1 LNGVTSKSHRVLI
14 AGGGFG
20 GLYAARALAK
30 APVEVTLID
39 RQNYHLFQPLLYQV
53 AIGGLAPADIA
64 APLRWVLRQQ
74 PNARV
79 ILGEIEGVDLPG
91 RRLQVEGAW
100 YPYDTLIVATGA
112 THHYFGNDSWGEHA
126 PGLKTLRDATEMRR
140 RILTAFEHAELSRD
154 PNERQRLLTF
164 TIVGGG
170 PTGVEL
176 AGAVAELARDTLR
189 HDFRDIDTSET
200 RVLLVEGQPR
210 LLSTFPESLSAH
222 ALEALDQLGV
232 EVWLGAQVVALE
244 ASSVT
249 LQRGSERTTIPCAT
263 HLWAAGV
270 RGSEFGRR
278 LAEAAGIATDR
289 SGRLPVQPDF
299 SLPGHPEVRVI
310 GDLCRYELPASGE
323 SPGSTAAS
331 PTPPPAGASSA
342 PSPAP
347 AAARAPAPPGPSL
360 MPGVAPAAMQA
371 GQFVARDL
379 LAILTGRRRPTFRYR
394 DKGQLATIGRKEAV
408 AQLGRARF
416 GGLFA
421 WWLWLLVHLMYL
433 VGFANRLI
441 VLFKWAVAYLTFN
454 RGSRLILPRSAQEPR
469 SR

>member
-1 LNGVTSKSHRVLI
+1 MQTHSSHPQRVLI

-30 APVEVTLID
+30 APCQVTLID

-64 APLRWVLRQQ
+64 APLRWVLRKQK
-74 PNARV
+74 NAHV
-79 ILGEIEGVDLPG
+79 ILGEIKAVDLPG
-91 RRLQVEGAW
+91 RRLQVDDAW
-100 YPYDTLIVATGA
+100 FGYDTLIVATGA
-112 THHYFGNDSWGEHA
+112 THHYFGNDAWGQHA

-140 RILTAFEHAELSRD
+140 RILMAFERAELTPEPAARA
-154 PNERQRLLTF
+154 RLLTF
-164 TIVGGG
+164 TIIGGG

-189 HDFRDIDTSET
+189 HDFRDINTQDT

-222 ALEALDQLGV
+222 AKRALEALGV
-232 EVWLGAQVVALE
+232 EVWVGTQVVALDQD
-244 ASSVT
+244 SVT
-249 LQRGSERTTIPCAT
+249 LKRGTEQHNVPCST

-278 LAEAAGIATDR
+278 LALAAGVTLDR
-289 SGRLPVQPDF
+289 AGRLPVEPDF
-299 SLPGHPEVRVI
+299 SLAGHPEVRVI
-310 GDLCRYELPASGE
+310 GDLCHYELPAEQKSAKQP
-323 SPGSTAAS
+323 SAPPPGTTAA
-331 PTPPPAGASSA
+331 PVN
-342 PSPAP
+342 SPASP
-347 AAARAPAPPGPSL
+347 AAL

-371 GQFVARDL
+371 GNFVAADL
-379 LAILTGRRRPTFRYR
+379 CAQWAGRPRPIFRYR

-408 AQLGRARF
+408 AQLGRQRF

-454 RGSRLILPRSAQEPR
+454 RGSRLILPRSADE
-469 SR
+469 SRPV

>member
-1 LNGVTSKSHRVLI
+1 VLI

-20 GLYAARALAK
+20 GLYAARALAQ
-30 APVEVTLID
+30 APCQVTLID

-64 APLRWVLRQQ
+64 APLRWVLRKQK
-74 PNARV
+74 NARV
-79 ILGEIEGVDLPG
+79 ILGEIKAVDLPG
-91 RRLQVEGAW
+91 RRLQVDEAW
-100 YPYDTLIVATGA
+100 HGYDTLIVATGA
-112 THHYFGNDSWGEHA
+112 THHYFGNDAWGQHA

-140 RILTAFEHAELSRD
+140 RILMAFERAELT
-154 PNERQRLLTF
+154 PEPAERARLLTF
-164 TIVGGG
+164 TIIGGG

-189 HDFRDIDTSET
+189 HDFRDIDTQDT

-222 ALEALDQLGV
+222 AKQALEALGV
-232 EVWLGAQVVALE
+232 EVWVGTQVVALDRD
-244 ASSVT
+244 SVT
-249 LQRGSERTTIPCAT
+249 LKRGTEQHTVPCST

-278 LAEAAGIATDR
+278 LALAAGVTLDR
-289 SGRLPVQPDF
+289 AGRLPVEPDF
-299 SLPGHPEVRVI
+299 SLAGHPEVRVI
-310 GDLCRYELPASGE
+310 GDLCHYELPVEPKSAKQ
-323 SPGSTAAS
+323 
-331 PTPPPAGASSA
+331 PPAPATGPTAGPA
-342 PSPAP
+342 SPAP
-347 AAARAPAPPGPSL
+347 L

-371 GQFVARDL
+371 GNFVAKDL
-379 LAILTGRRRPTFRYR
+379 CAQWAGRPRPRFRYR

-408 AQLGRARF
+408 AQLGRQRF

-454 RGSRLILPRSAQEPR
+454 RGSRLILPRSAEESR
-469 SR
+469 SV

>member
-1 LNGVTSKSHRVLI
+1 MNSVSPQPHRVLI

-20 GLYAARALAK
+20 GLYAARSLAG
-30 APVEVTLID
+30 APVEVTVID

-64 APLRWVLRQQ
+64 APLRWVLRRQ

-79 ILGEIEGVDLPG
+79 ILGEIENVDLAG

-112 THHYFGNDSWGEHA
+112 THHYFGNEGWGEHA

-154 PNERQRLLTF
+154 PAERQRLLTF

-200 RVLLVEGQPR
+200 RVLLVEGQAR
-210 LLSTFPESLSAH
+210 LLSTFPERLSAH
-222 ALEALDQLGV
+222 ALKALEALGV
-232 EVWLGAQVVALE
+232 EVWLGTQVVGLDAV
-244 ASSVT
+244 SVS
-249 LQRGSERTTIPCAT
+249 LQRGAQRTTIPCAT

-278 LAEAAGIATDR
+278 LAEAAGLATDR
-289 SGRLPVQPDF
+289 AGRLPVLPDF

-310 GDLCRYELPASGE
+310 GDLCRYELPAD
-323 SPGSTAAS
+323 PAAAP
-331 PTPPPAGASSA
+331 PTPGAA
-342 PSPAP
+342 APAP
-347 AAARAPAPPGPSL
+347 AL

-371 GQFVARDL
+371 GRFVAQDL
-379 LAILTGRRRPTFRYR
+379 SALLSGRRRPNFRYR

-469 SR
+469 TR